1 MTIED
6 QIKDEKLQY
15 DINREV
21 AKISALSSG
30 KLDKY
35 EYLTGEEILPS
46 NQQQIIQQAKFNYSP
61 LGKALEKQVKT
72 IKDQGEKQV
81 VALESLKDPD
91 KKLPA
96 IKDFI
101 PMENLNPEIIN
112 EIKRIEE
119 IEKKVDRNRMVYKG
133 TNKTYDFRNFKT
145 IRAFGN
151 EIRNN
156 VISLDTANIEQANL
170 LSYISDFMKT
180 KPQDLEKRK
189 LRSDVLNG
197 VTELVKGREM
207 VLTAFKS
214 GIFQV
219 SKESQKGE
227 GPNASKGANEML
239 KVLTPNQMLKRLPIA
254 LAQVKAGNNSESLLN
269 EIRQIVYSLYR
280 SKEITKKVYNNVINS
295 IKV

>member
-15 DINREV
+15 AINREA
-21 AKISALSSG
+21 AKISVLSSG

-46 NQQQIIQQAKFNYSP
+46 NQQQIIQQAKFNYFP
-61 LGKALEKQVKT
+61 LGKAIEKQIKT

-81 VALESLKDPD
+81 AALESLKASD

-101 PMENLNPEIIN
+101 PTENLNPEIIN
-112 EIKRIEE
+112 EIKKIEK
-119 IEKKVDRNRMVYKG
+119 IEKKVDRNKMVYKG

-156 VISLDTANIEQANL
+156 IISLDTENVEQANL
-170 LSYISDFMKT
+170 FSNINDFMKT
-180 KPQDLEKRK
+180 KQRDPEKRK
-189 LRSDVLNG
+189 LRADVLNS
-197 VTELVKGREM
+197 VTGLVNGREM

-219 SKESQKGE
+219 SKESQE
-227 GPNASKGANEML
+227 GTGVNEML
-239 KVLTPNQMLKRLPIA
+239 KILTSNQMHKRLPIA

-280 SKEITKKVYNNVINS
+280 SKEIIKKVYNNIINS